1 MDFILVSQSDIVED
15 QVPDIL
21 SLEVADPSDGLA

>member
-1 MDFILVSQSDIVED
+1 LVSQSDIVED

-21 SLEVADPSDGLA
+21 SLEVADPSDGLAWL